1 MLSRPLCEGW
11 ALEADRQRVQRPGKK
26 RDWAAEELQVASLA
40 GAVGVGVSGE
50 VGLGSGWEE
59 WDLEGRR
66 R

>member
-1 MLSRPLCEGW
+1 M
-11 ALEADRQRVQRPGKK
+11 QRPGKK
-26 RDWAAEELQVASLA
+26 KDWAAKEMQVASLA

-50 VGLGSGWEE
+50 VGLGRGWEE